1 MSRNSTAP
9 GKASTNL
16 AETTIVGGA
25 VGLVRSA
32 VKEPKVVCKLVILNS
47 HVFHQWRLLLGC
59 ALCHDWMSWFVSGGS
74 KKFWQCNSSTS
85 RISKMVSRMVSKND
99 TLRRP
104 WPLPQRSCRNAR
116 NAYLFSGATLL
127 LSTMPSGPDPINHL
141 GSHRFICPARP

>member
-85 RISKMVSRMVSKND
+85 RISKMVSRIVEERYTDEAMGSKQ
-99 TLRRP
+99 TVLQQHPER
-104 WPLPQRSCRNAR
+104 LVIQRSHAV
-116 NAYLFSGATLL
+116 AFYDAK
-127 LSTMPSGPDPINHL
+127 
-141 GSHRFICPARP
+141 RP